1 MPRPLPVARGGGG
14 RWWPVNSDRPRRPG
28 RAPGGTVGGRGAG
41 AQAVWKYWLAQ
52 PLPPGYDPLLP
63 ADLAI

>member
-1 MPRPLPVARGGGG
+1 
-14 RWWPVNSDRPRRPG
+14 VNSARPRRLRG
-28 RAPGGTVGGRGAG
+28 APGGTVGGRGAG

-63 ADLAI
+63 DDLAI